1 MNFILSE
8 FTAPPKHFKISH
20 KVETSSGTKW
30 EDVAKITKK
39 QDAFFFISLLEKL
52 SK

>member
-1 MNFILSE
+1 MSFILSE
-8 FTAPPKHFKISH
+8 FTAHPKHFKIFH
-20 KVETSSGTKW
+20 KVDTNSGTKW

-39 QDAFFFISLLEKL
+39 QDAFFFIALVEKL